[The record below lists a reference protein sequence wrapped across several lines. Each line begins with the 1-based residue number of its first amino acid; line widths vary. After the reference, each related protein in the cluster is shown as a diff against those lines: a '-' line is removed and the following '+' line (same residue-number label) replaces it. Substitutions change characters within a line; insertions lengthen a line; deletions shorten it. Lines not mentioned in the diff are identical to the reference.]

1 MAHARYGKNLVHQPD
16 VDHRELKLLR
26 NVKNELTVSRDKN
39 LILRCTRI
47 VIPKSLRADTI
58 RLAHVRHQG
67 ILKTK
72 SSMREKV
79 WFPLN
84 DSLSNLELTLVY
96 HAKPQDIQ
104 KHHNLYEC
112 AQYPKETLPTFRP
125 ITQRRNT
132 VLLTDGASIR

>member
-1 MAHARYGKNLVHQPD
+1 MVHQPD

-84 DSLSNLELTLVY
+84 DSLVKSGIDACIPCKATG
-96 HAKPQDIQ
+96 HPKAPQPLRMRAI
-104 KHHNLYEC
+104 
-112 AQYPKETLPTFRP
+112 P
-125 ITQRRNT
+125 
-132 VLLTDGASIR
+132 